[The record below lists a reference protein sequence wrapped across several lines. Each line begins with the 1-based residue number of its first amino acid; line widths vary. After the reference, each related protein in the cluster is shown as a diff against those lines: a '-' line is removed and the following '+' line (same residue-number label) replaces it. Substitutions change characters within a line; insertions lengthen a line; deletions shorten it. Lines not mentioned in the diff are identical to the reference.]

1 MTKQKNS
8 TIKYLLYGCV
18 FTALL
23 SCNNAEKK
31 SDNTSIPVE
40 KVETSDTYK
49 IKASDTKIDWTAYK
63 FTERVGVSGTFDDFY
78 VAPKTT
84 TGTIGTILLN
94 AKVSI
99 NAMSVNSGNDIR
111 DPKLKESFFEVFHTN
126 LITGEIL
133 KTNQDEGVLEL
144 TMNNKTNEIPF
155 KYTLKTDT
163 IFMDTTIDLEK
174 WDGEEAI
181 TSLNKVC
188 YDLHKGTDGISK
200 LWPDVKVTIKL
211 PVAKQ

>member
-84 TGTIGTILLN
+84 TGTIDTILLN